1 MRTHAS
7 YNRGMGPARTNDE
20 VLDGERTHPPG
31 PSLTVIILTRNEAGH
46 LRRAI
51 ASVAAI
57 AARII
62 VVDSGSTD
70 GTRELAKQLG
80 AEVHTRDWINYAA
93 QFQWALDNC
102 AIGTD
107 WVMRLDA
114 DEWIGADLSDEISRR
129 LPDAPNDLAGFS
141 LDRRHIFMGKWI
153 RHGGRYPLRLL
164 RIWRTGAGHIEQ
176 RWMDEHIEVNGG
188 RIEHLPGQFSDENLG
203 DLSFFIAKHTGY
215 AVREAADVLIAKY
228 DLAGQPQTNLAST
241 RQAATK
247 RSAKLGFY
255 NRLPL
260 GIGPLFYFLYRYFIQ
275 LGFLDGREGL
285 IYHVL
290 QGFWYRFQVDAAKF
304 ELERAMRG
312 AENAEQRLDRLEQ
325 QSGLKIRAFLE
336 ERAAD
341 G

>member
-1 MRTHAS
+1 
-7 YNRGMGPARTNDE
+7 MGPAHENDE
-20 VLDGERTHPPG
+20 VLDRERPNADG
-31 PSLTVIILTRNEAGH
+31 LSLTVIILTQNEAHH

-62 VVDSGSTD
+62 VVDSGSSD
-70 GTRELAKQLG
+70 GTRELAAQLG

-93 QFQWALDNC
+93 QFEWALDNC
-102 AIGTD
+102 AIDTD

-114 DEWIGADLSDEISRR
+114 DEWIGADLGEAISRR
-129 LPDAPNDLAGFS
+129 LPEAPNDLAGFS
-141 LDRRHIFMGKWI
+141 LDRRHVFMGKWI

-164 RIWRTGAGHIEQ
+164 RIWRTGVGHIEQ
-176 RWMDEHIEVNGG
+176 RWMDEHIELTGG

-203 DLSFFIAKHTGY
+203 DLRFFITKHAGY

-228 DLAGQPQTNLAST
+228 NLAGPSQASLAST
-241 RQAATK
+241 RQAASK

-260 GIGPLFYFLYRYFIQ
+260 GVGPLLYFIYRYFIQ

-312 AENAEQRLDRLEQ
+312 AENAEERLDRLEQ
-325 QSGLKIRAFLE
+325 QSGLAIRGFLE
-336 ERAAD
+336 ERVMD